1 MSFDKIGDLPFCMV
15 IKIVCTL
22 TIHPAYLLDLRIIQ
36 QTNNTMRKRLLFMFF
51 AIVPLFLPLQ
61 GCLLSTGQKTSNKKT
76 TNSTSKPKAIATT
89 RKRPSIAKPMTML
102 HRVIAKD
109 ERLHVFLQLNI
120 PRLRNASNLIEMLQ
134 DVSLKYGVLPNYRSK
149 EFIETQTLKLTP
161 ETITK
166 QGADFYYNFSIPKKT
181 MPSAV
186 MLIEA
191 NDSKTGQR
199 ITLDVPLEFVV
210 NKIRQSFSIF
220 DAQGKQ
226 PLFRNYFLNKASIQ
240 IKDLAGT
247 NKTLLIKHY
256 KHNFKAARPPMSLS
270 RRNIKKKMEVDSTFK
285 VQTNT
290 QLNLKKP
297 GLYIVQADTNQ
308 YYGISFIVAEH
319 RYPKF
324 SKIVDLID
332 PLTYITTKG
341 ELNKLKQSSE
351 KKKDLDRLWL
361 ELMSGNIKVAKR
373 SIREYYRRVKLANK
387 FFTTYKPG
395 WKTDKGM
402 VFIVF
407 GNPTRVVRTRNK
419 EMWTYAQS
427 ASFSDI
433 HFTFLRNP
441 NQFVD
446 NHYTLVRYPEYEQ
459 VWYPKIEQWREGK
472 IGS

>member
-1 MSFDKIGDLPFCMV
+1 M
-15 IKIVCTL
+15 
-22 TIHPAYLLDLRIIQ
+22 
-36 QTNNTMRKRLLFMFF
+36 NKRLLFIFF
-51 AIVPLFLPLQ
+51 AAVSVLLPLE
-61 GCLLSTGQKTSNKKT
+61 GCLLSTGQKTANNNTNT
-76 TNSTSKPKAIATT
+76 TSTTSKPKAIPIK
-89 RKRPSIAKPMTML
+89 RKRTSIAKPMTML

-109 ERLHVFLQLNI
+109 DRLHIFLQINI
-120 PRLRNASNLIEMLQ
+120 PRLKNASGLTEMIQ
-134 DVSLKYGVLPNYRSK
+134 DVSLKYGILPNYRSK
-149 EFIETQTLKLTP
+149 EFTDTQNITLTSETV
-161 ETITK
+161 TK
-166 QGADFYYNFSIPKKT
+166 EGADFYYNFSIPKKT
-181 MPSAV
+181 TPTAV
-186 MLIEA
+186 MLVEA
-191 NDSKTGQR
+191 KDSRTGQK
-199 ITLDVPLEFVV
+199 ITMDVPLEFVV
-210 NKIRQSFSIF
+210 NKIRQRFSIF

-226 PLFRNYFLNKASIQ
+226 PLFRNYFLDKASIQ
-240 IKDLAGT
+240 IKDLNST
-247 NKTLLIKHY
+247 NKTLLVKHY
-256 KHNFKAARPPMSLS
+256 QHTFKAARPPMSLS
-270 RRNIKKKMEVDSTFK
+270 RRNIKKQMAVDSVFS
-285 VQTNT
+285 VPTNT
-290 QLNLKKP
+290 PLNFNKP

-308 YYGISFIVAEH
+308 YYGISFFVAKH

-332 PLTYITTKG
+332 PLVYITTKG
-341 ELNKLKQSSE
+341 ELGKLRSSSE

-407 GNPTRVVRTRNK
+407 GNPSRVVRTQNK
-419 EMWTYAQS
+419 EMWTYAQN

-433 HFTFLRNP
+433 HFTFLRTP

-446 NHYTLVRYPEYEQ
+446 NHYNLVRYPEYEQ